1 MLRGD
6 LNNPVVATSPNP
18 GRRRAGDHSGI
29 IAIDEHKPA
38 WIRSEPACDSSRLL
52 KAPGLWEACVFIR
65 S

>member
-1 MLRGD
+1 
-6 LNNPVVATSPNP
+6 VATSPNP

-38 WIRSEPACDSSRLL
+38 WIRSEPACDSSQLL